1 MIIFLIQKA
10 LISVYLYFFSL
21 IFRLVQ
27 HEYDNQDAS
36 GDNPQADLADHIKDK
51 MGSNTLSIKNETLMS
66 VKDSISVMAKEC
78 EQKKPQKI
86 MPPRLKKL
94 TEALNKATGESEQW
108 KELHHARKNK
118 YNMAKIGNL
127 HTYTHFCIGIK
138 SFRSAQMNL
147 QLDLCIK
154 FGDKLLDRSDAIS

>member
-1 MIIFLIQKA
+1 M
-10 LISVYLYFFSL
+10 

-118 YNMAKIGNL
+118 YNMAKIG
-127 HTYTHFCIGIK
+127 K
-138 SFRSAQMNL
+138 L
-147 QLDLCIK
+147 QQRIFALE
-154 FGDKLLDRSDAIS
+154 